1 MVSRISTHK
10 NIYFKTKLP
19 SHVFNIYNF
28 YKMLQFGYYF
38 GKDNVTEFFK
48 NCPQKKM
55 NFVKK
60 KDDWKEQIY
69 QKNYSICRKIK
80 LSQTIVKINLN
91 KNLKCL
97 KFFLSIGPY
106 HPLDGVTNPKYKLLH
121 FWKTNFLRKEEG
133 TSF

>member
-1 MVSRISTHK
+1 MVPRISTHK
-10 NIYFKTKLP
+10 NIYFKTKL
-19 SHVFNIYNF
+19 SLHVFNIYNF
-28 YKMLQFGYYF
+28 YKMLHFGYYL
-38 GKDNVTEFFK
+38 GWNNVTEFLK

-97 KFFLSIGPY
+97 KNVFSSTWPY
-106 HPLDGVTNPKYKLLH
+106 HPLDGVTNAKYKLLH
-121 FWKTNFLRKEEG
+121 FLTTNFFQKRRRH
-133 TSF
+133 